1 MEVYMYTIT
10 VTQKGQVVI
19 PAGLRKK
26 LNIKK
31 GTKLLVKE
39 EENGIF
45 MSPAD
50 TDNISKMRGALKS
63 DESMTGYLLRER
75 AAEYAQM
82 DKKWKK

>member
-1 MEVYMYTIT
+1 MYTIT
-10 VTQKGQVVI
+10 VTQKGQIVI

-39 EENGIF
+39 EDNGIF
-45 MSPAD
+45 MSAAD
-50 TDNISKMRGALKS
+50 ADNISKMRGALKS

>member
-1 MEVYMYTIT
+1 MEVDMYTIT

-45 MSPAD
+45 MSPAGTD
-50 TDNISKMRGALKS
+50 TISKMRGALKS
-63 DESMTGYLLRER
+63 DESMTEFLLRER

>member
-1 MEVYMYTIT
+1 MYTIT

-19 PAGLRKK
+19 PAELRKK

-50 TDNISKMRGALKS
+50 ADNISKMRGALKS

-75 AAEYAQM
+75 SAEYAQM